1 MDILLETLGGSSG
14 SSLDSSAWWH
24 SAAPLEKE
32 RVYTVIRHRRRSRSA
47 CWCSTQP
54 RRG

>member
-1 MDILLETLGGSSG
+1 MDILLETLGGLVRLLIGFLGVVAFSS
-14 SSLDSSAWWH
+14 
-24 SAAPLEKE
+24 PLEKE

-47 CWCSTQP
+47 CWCSTLP

>member
-24 SAAPLEKE
+24 SASLLEKE
-32 RVYTVIRHRRRSRSA
+32 RVYTAIRHRRRTRRA

-54 RRG
+54 RHG